1 MRRVFV
7 FTTCLLSALTV
18 GRAQETEQTI
28 QARDK
33 AANGILVSTPKV
45 YDDSLL
51 QRMLQAAEAK
61 LASMQVLDAS
71 GLSSHLG
78 AVTGANQQF
87 SSLAVSAMGPTLPQ
101 VVKTANAATQSNETD
116 SSVVTGATPSTT
128 NSTKSVGTA
137 PVTNVA
143 TTTPQTA
150 PPTVTAPAPTTT
162 LPSAFSVSSSDVL
175 NEQMQL
181 TYEVANL
188 RLLLEGSLTDR
199 MLFSSKLRLTKPR
212 TTLGFPIAIVPDK
225 RFRNAVAVVEVDVK
239 KNQDVGDGEPPV
251 VTALLPRE
259 KTYNVAAIK
268 DSSHSLGGGVATQ
281 LLSVSASF
289 LWGRRTYYVVQDQ
302 DTLALSYPALEND
315 RVRFQ
320 WQFRP
325 VLGQEYVRSGM
336 KQTFVQLAFPGAA
349 SDAIYGRILVRT
361 YWRRY
366 DRKTGVVGD
375 VIVGS
380 LRESVLNWPIPH
392 LHLEIAPSPFS
403 GAQLEDLGN
412 GQVLVHLP
420 GNFLS
425 DTYVRIGSTQL
436 RFGSPNFSYEQS
448 EIRFVAPIVDLATKD
463 VALVAR
469 DGSAVPLVIPH
480 LVPAKPAPIPKPPP
494 IIKNTEITAVDEAS
508 SRLTL
513 TLQNDSYAQDD
524 PRLLLIM
531 GGKVFGYSDAPI
543 ERSGTT
549 VSVTVP
555 TTFLIANP
563 VVQLRPLFADPD
575 YRDRVSL
582 SSINP
587 LSQTERLV
595 LLDQTK
601 STARFLLYGSR
612 LTDLHVLSPSGV
624 AVKNIGG
631 PSDVGTLAIIE
642 LTADQLKSGKQIL
655 IERKQER
662 PILLPIPT
670 VDFKDAQSD
679 PPKPAER
686 VVVNTDQVILQGS
699 GLSSLDQVLFEG
711 KRIPFDKV
719 DAQTVRLK
727 GLRGAGVTSSATTQ
741 PLELT
746 FKGSK
751 ATVKVEIVTAKEE
764 TVAK

>member
-1 MRRVFV
+1 
-7 FTTCLLSALTV
+7 
-18 GRAQETEQTI
+18 
-28 QARDK
+28 
-33 AANGILVSTPKV
+33 
-45 YDDSLL
+45 
-51 QRMLQAAEAK
+51 
-61 LASMQVLDAS
+61 
-71 GLSSHLG
+71 
-78 AVTGANQQF
+78 
-87 SSLAVSAMGPTLPQ
+87 
-101 VVKTANAATQSNETD
+101 
-116 SSVVTGATPSTT
+116 
-128 NSTKSVGTA
+128 
-137 PVTNVA
+137 
-143 TTTPQTA
+143 
-150 PPTVTAPAPTTT
+150 
-162 LPSAFSVSSSDVL
+162 
-175 NEQMQL
+175 
-181 TYEVANL
+181 
-188 RLLLEGSLTDR
+188 
-199 MLFSSKLRLTKPR
+199 
-212 TTLGFPIAIVPDK
+212 
-225 RFRNAVAVVEVDVK
+225 
-239 KNQDVGDGEPPV
+239 
-251 VTALLPRE
+251 
-259 KTYNVAAIK
+259 
-268 DSSHSLGGGVATQ
+268 
-281 LLSVSASF
+281 
-289 LWGRRTYYVVQDQ
+289 
-302 DTLALSYPALEND
+302 
-315 RVRFQ
+315 
-320 WQFRP
+320 
-325 VLGQEYVRSGM
+325 
-336 KQTFVQLAFPGAA
+336 
-349 SDAIYGRILVRT
+349 
-361 YWRRY
+361 
-366 DRKTGVVGD
+366 
-375 VIVGS
+375 
-380 LRESVLNWPIPH
+380 
-392 LHLEIAPSPFS
+392 
-403 GAQLEDLGN
+403 
-412 GQVLVHLP
+412 
-420 GNFLS
+420 
-425 DTYVRIGSTQL
+425 
-436 RFGSPNFSYEQS
+436 
-448 EIRFVAPIVDLATKD
+448 
-463 VALVAR
+463 
-469 DGSAVPLVIPH
+469 
-480 LVPAKPAPIPKPPP
+480 
-494 IIKNTEITAVDEAS
+494 
-508 SRLTL
+508 L